1 MKALITGGA
10 GFIGSHLA
18 DLLLCRGWSVVSADV
33 TENIGNIS
41 HLIGT
46 DGFDHIRMDV
56 NDTPELC
63 KAAKGCDMIFHMAA
77 NSDIRAS
84 GKDPDIDF
92 RNTLTTT
99 KSVLECMRINGPK
112 RLFFPSTSAVYG
124 DRGIQRL
131 SEDLGCL
138 EPVSYYG
145 ACKLASEALVSAY
158 TYMNSFSSVI
168 FRFPN
173 VAGPRLTHGVIF
185 DFIDKLRKNR
195 DELEI
200 LGDGNQDKQYVHVLD
215 LVRGIVKFTEDMAS
229 GTRTYN
235 ISTGSSVTV
244 RRIADIVCEEMGVS
258 PKYIYTGGRTG
269 WKGDIPCFRYD
280 ISKAEREGWVYNHDS
295 EGAVRETVRSVLG

>member
-18 DLLLCRGWSVVSADV
+18 DLLICKGWSVVSADLSEDV
-33 TENIGNIS
+33 RNIS
-41 HLIGT
+41 HLIGKE
-46 DGFDHIRMDV
+46 GFEHVRMDV
-56 NDTPELC
+56 NDTAELC
-63 KAAKGCDMIFHMAA
+63 EAAEGCDIIYHMAA

-92 RNTLTTT
+92 RNTLMTTR
-99 KSVLECMRINGPK
+99 SVLKCMRMHGPG

-124 DRGIQRL
+124 DRGTEL
-131 SEDLGCL
+131 LNEELGNP

-158 TYMNSFSSVI
+158 THMNSFSSVI

-185 DFIDKLRKNR
+185 DFIDKLRKNPDR
-195 DELEI
+195 LEI

-215 LVRGIVKFTEDMAS
+215 LVRGIVKFTGDMS
-229 GTRTYN
+229 TGIRTYN
-235 ISTGSSVTV
+235 ISSGSSVTV

-258 PKYIYTGGRTG
+258 PEYVYTGGRTG
-269 WKGDIPCFRYD
+269 WKGDVPCFRYD
-280 ISKAEREGWVYNHDS
+280 TAKAEREGWVYEHDS